1 MLIDD
6 VTVILK
12 GGEGGGGIVGFNR
25 TKGNSGPTG
34 GNGGPGGDVILE
46 AISDISALKQFRYN
60 KEFKAEDGGVGS
72 TRLLDGKR
80 GEDLILKIPTG
91 TVVTNLDT
99 GETREMNNEG
109 DQFLVAHGGYRGRG
123 NFHFRASTNTT
134 PMNSEEGKPGESFT
148 FRLELKMIADVG
160 LIGLPNAGKSSLLNA
175 LTGAHSKIG
184 NYAFTTLEPHLGAY
198 YGLILADVPGLIEG
212 ASDGKGLG
220 DKFLRHIERTRSIFH
235 LVSAES
241 DDVVRDYD
249 IVRNELQAFN
259 PELLKKDEQLFL
271 SKADMIDPKEAK
283 KLLTKL
289 KKKNKNAMMLSVIDD
304 ASLDAVKKILN
315 KIKDAKKPVAE
326 PVADESESD

>member
-25 TKGNSGPTG
+25 TKGNRGPTG

-46 AISDISALKQFRYN
+46 GVNDISALQQFRYN
-60 KEFKAEDGGVGS
+60 KEFAAPNGGIGS

-99 GETREMNNEG
+99 GEVREITKEG
-109 DQFLVAHGGYRGRG
+109 EQFLVAHGGYRGRG

-134 PMNSEEGKPGESFT
+134 PMESEEGKPGESFT
-148 FRLELKMIADVG
+148 FRMELKMIADVG

-212 ASDGKGLG
+212 ASEGKGLG

-249 IVRNELQAFN
+249 IVRKELEAFN
-259 PELLKKDEQLFL
+259 PALLEKDEQLFL
-271 SKADMIDPKEAK
+271 TKADTLESKEVTAK
-283 KLLTKL
+283 LKLL
-289 KKKNKNAMMLSVIDD
+289 KKKNKNAVAISVIDD
-304 ASLDAVKKILN
+304 ASMLKVKKILN
-315 KIKDAKKPVAE
+315 RIKDDTKV
-326 PVADESESD
+326 